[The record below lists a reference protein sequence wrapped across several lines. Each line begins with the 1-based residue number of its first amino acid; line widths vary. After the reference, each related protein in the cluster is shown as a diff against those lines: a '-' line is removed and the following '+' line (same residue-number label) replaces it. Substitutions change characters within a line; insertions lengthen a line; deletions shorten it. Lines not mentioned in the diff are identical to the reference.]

1 MQTYRSPGVYKEDI
15 FHVPADEFLTGVP
28 VFLGLA
34 EKGDMNTAVKLTH
47 WQQFEKSFG
56 RATPGSYLAYA
67 VRGFFENDGLTCYV
81 VRLDDLSMSEIE
93 RGLNLQVSVEEIDLV
108 CVPDIV
114 TNLFDAYRLQKR
126 VLEHCE
132 KSGDRFAILDSIP
145 DANSDKVLE
154 QREALSD
161 SRNGALYYPWLLVPG
176 LLKSEYISIPPSGH
190 LAGVYARTDTHTGVF
205 KAPANEILKGVL
217 DTETKISNVEQDKLN
232 PESVNCIRSFRG
244 RGIRVWGARTLAGKN
259 ESEWLY
265 INVRRLFLTLGRWF
279 EINMQSILF
288 EPNDFKLWS
297 RIIREL
303 TAYLNDLFKQG
314 ALKGST
320 PGDAFYIKCDAD
332 TNPPEIRDKGVV
344 VTEVGLS
351 PVTANEFLI
360 VRIIHGGS
368 GVTINEVAEP
378 L

>member
-47 WQQFEKSFG
+47 WQRFEKSFG

-81 VRLDDLSMSEIE
+81 VRLDDLSMSELE

-320 PGDAFYIKCDAD
+320 PGDAFYIKCDAE

-351 PVTANEFLI
+351 PVTANEFII